1 MLPKELHYEVF
12 TPMVLQQYTVHRSRP
27 ANPFFLLCLINI
39 NLTDSDSLKKELQ
52 FVNNT
57 NLKQRHLNLIR
68 TPIQDVN
75 LPYKLLSVFIVV
87 F

>member
-12 TPMVLQQYTVHRSRP
+12 TPKVLQQYTAQEQASKP
-27 ANPFFLLCLINI
+27 LFSLCLINI

-75 LPYKLLSVFIVV
+75 LPYRLLTSPI
-87 F
+87 

>member
-1 MLPKELHYEVF
+1 MKF
-12 TPMVLQQYTVHRSRP
+12 SLQWCCSNTLCTGAGQQTL
-27 ANPFFLLCLINI
+27 FFLCLINI